1 MKGGEFIVKE
11 TDKNNVA
18 IPEEITEEQKQ
29 MAETAESFVV
39 NEILPD
45 IDEIDKHNLDLLKK
59 HLKEASELGFLGIYA
74 PEEYDGV
81 DLDTKTTVA
90 IADKMGAA
98 GSFAVAFAA
107 HVGIGSLPLIYFGTK
122 EQKDKYLKKI
132 ATGEWIAAYCLTEPD
147 AGTDAMNI
155 TTNATLSEDGK
166 HYILN
171 GSKTYITNGGIAN
184 LFTVFAKINKTD
196 YAAFLVER
204 TFEGV
209 SIGREEDKMGIR
221 GSSTTPVMFDN
232 VKVPVENLLGE
243 IGKGYKIAFSVL
255 DEGRFLLSVA
265 AIGGAKMALQEAI
278 KYGNQ
283 RKQFKLP
290 ITKFGA
296 IKEKIADMITK
307 IFAGESLNYRLADLY
322 DKEIAKIDHNDE
334 QYYLKKQKALEEYS
348 IECSISKVYGS
359 EALDFVV
366 DETVQIFGG
375 YGFIKDYPA
384 ERFYRDARINRIFEG
399 TNEINRLL
407 VPGIMLKKA
416 MKNELPLQQG
426 AMAAFEALITPSF
439 DEIDESKK
447 YAVEKNLIKNLKT
460 LYLALSGMAV
470 QKYLDSIKKEEEIL
484 FALADTAINIFAL
497 ESAVLRADKAQD
509 IVNPNKLPLYD
520 AVVKTVAFEC
530 TNNIEEAAK
539 KAAFYI
545 GGDALQ
551 SVLSGIRRFTR
562 YDANDLLEAKRL
574 LANTA
579 IEQEKYIF

>member
-11 TDKNNVA
+11 TDKNDVA
-18 IPEEITEEQKQ
+18 IPEEMTEEQKQ
-29 MAETAESFVV
+29 MAETVESFVV

-59 HLKEASELGFLGIYA
+59 HLKEAAELGFLGIYA
-74 PEEYDGV
+74 PEEYGGV

-147 AGTDAMNI
+147 AGSDAMNI

-166 HYILN
+166 YYILN
-171 GSKTYITNGGIAN
+171 GSKTYITNGGIAD
-184 LFTVFAKINKTD
+184 LYTVFAKINKTD
-196 YAAFLVER
+196 HAAFLVER

-407 VPGIMLKKA
+407 VPGDRK
-416 MKNELPLQQG
+416 
-426 AMAAFEALITPSF
+426 S
-439 DEIDESKK
+439 
-447 YAVEKNLIKNLKT
+447 
-460 LYLALSGMAV
+460 
-470 QKYLDSIKKEEEIL
+470 
-484 FALADTAINIFAL
+484 
-497 ESAVLRADKAQD
+497 
-509 IVNPNKLPLYD
+509 
-520 AVVKTVAFEC
+520 VV
-530 TNNIEEAAK
+530 
-539 KAAFYI
+539 
-545 GGDALQ
+545 
-551 SVLSGIRRFTR
+551 
-562 YDANDLLEAKRL
+562 
-574 LANTA
+574 
-579 IEQEKYIF
+579 

>member
-11 TDKNNVA
+11 TDKNDVA
-18 IPEEITEEQKQ
+18 IPEEMTEEQKQ
-29 MAETAESFVV
+29 MAETVESFVV

-59 HLKEASELGFLGIYA
+59 HLKEAAELGFLGIYA
-74 PEEYDGV
+74 PEEYGGV

-147 AGTDAMNI
+147 AGSDAMNI

-166 HYILN
+166 YYILN
-171 GSKTYITNGGIAN
+171 GSKTYITNGGIAD
-184 LFTVFAKINKTD
+184 LYTVFAKINKTD
-196 YAAFLVER
+196 HAAFLVER

-509 IVNPNKLPLYD
+509 IVNTNKLPLYD

-539 KAAFYI
+539 KGCFLHWHRCA
-545 GGDALQ
+545 
-551 SVLSGIRRFTR
+551 
-562 YDANDLLEAKRL
+562 AKRIKW
-574 LANTA
+574 NKE
-579 IEQEKYIF
+579 IYKVRC

>member
-1 MKGGEFIVKE
+1 MKGGEFIIKE
-11 TDKNNVA
+11 TDKNEIT
-18 IPEEITEEQKQ
+18 IPEEITQEQKQ
-29 MAETAESFVV
+29 MAETAEAFVT
-39 NEILPD
+39 NEILPN
-45 IDEIDKHNLDLLKK
+45 IDEIDKHNLDLLKSYLAK
-59 HLKEASELGFLGIYA
+59 AAELGFLGIYA

-81 DLDTKTTVA
+81 DLDTKTTIA

-122 EQKDKYLKKI
+122 TQKDKYLKKL

-147 AGTDAMNI
+147 AGSDAMNI
-155 TTNATLSEDGK
+155 TTYATLSEDGK
-166 HYILN
+166 YYILN

-204 TFEGV
+204 SFEGV

-243 IGKGYKIAFSVL
+243 IGKGYKVAFSVL

-265 AIGGAKMALQEAI
+265 AVGGAKMALQEAI
-278 KYGNQ
+278 KYANQ
-283 RKQFKLP
+283 RKQFKVPL
-290 ITKFGA
+290 TKFGA

-307 IFAGESLNYRLADLY
+307 IYAGEALNYRLADLY
-322 DKEIAKIDHNDE
+322 DKEIQKINHDDPD
-334 QYYLKKQKALEEYS
+334 YYVKKQKALEEYS
-348 IECSISKVYGS
+348 IECSISKIYGS

-416 MKNELPLQQG
+416 MKNELPLQQS

-439 DEIDESKK
+439 DEIDETKK
-447 YAVEKNLIKNLKT
+447 YSVEKNLIKNLKT

-470 QKYLDSIKKEEEIL
+470 QKYLDSIKKEEEVL
-484 FALADTAINIFAL
+484 FALADIAINIFAL

-520 AVVKTVAFEC
+520 SVVKTVAFEC
-530 TNNIEEAAK
+530 TNNVEIAAK

-551 SVLSGIRRFTR
+551 SILSGIRRFTK

-574 LANTA
+574 LADTA
-579 IEQEKYIF
+579 IDQEKYIF